1 MTEIKFYKYIG
12 TSDVTSRDYNT
23 STDYETIESDSYGIH
38 LGKDTASTL
47 LAPVPMK
54 SDITNDSSLED
65 GVRFVKNSH
74 KSSRSVTLE
83 FVIVAETP
91 AKRQEAEN
99 VLMQIFYKG
108 FFGLQLP
115 SIGSEIYYLS
125 YNSSQSYARSVSG
138 RVVKL
143 SVKCTEYNPSIRFIV
158 DK

>member
-12 TSDVTSRDYNT
+12 SSDVTSRDYNT
-23 STDYETIESDSYGIH
+23 ATNYETIESDAYH

-74 KSSRSVTLE
+74 KTSRSVTLE
-83 FVIVAETP
+83 FIIAAETP
-91 AKRQEAEN
+91 TKRQEAEN
-99 VLMQIFYKG
+99 TLMQIFYKG
-108 FFGLQLP
+108 FFGLQIP
-115 SIGSEIYYLS
+115 SIGSEVYYLS
-125 YNSSQSYARSVSG
+125 YNGSQSYARSVSG
-138 RVVKL
+138 CVVKL

-158 DK
+158 D